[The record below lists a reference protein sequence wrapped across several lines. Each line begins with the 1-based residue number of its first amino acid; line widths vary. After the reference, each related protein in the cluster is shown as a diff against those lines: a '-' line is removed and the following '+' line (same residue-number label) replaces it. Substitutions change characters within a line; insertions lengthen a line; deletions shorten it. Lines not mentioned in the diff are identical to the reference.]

1 MPGRVRMHSNGKSK
15 EFRNVVYFNL
25 SQSNA
30 DPNAANSQQ
39 ASFVEEERRVAYV
52 GATRPKDDLLI
63 TFASTKPSEFLRE
76 IALNPGY
83 REVDDD
89 DLRRGH
95 SSAGLR
101 LERARVVLKQLEVN
115 RQTKIG
121 FFRELTKTQPGQRP
135 AWLQWVLNKIQ
146 LWRIDRA
153 LARIERIEGQIKT
166 HKEGMIAALEREL
179 YALEEERKMRAALL
193 GKPIPGAPSANS

>member
-83 REVDDD
+83 REVEDE
-89 DLRRGH
+89 DLKR
-95 SSAGLR
+95 SLNSAGLR
-101 LERARVVLKQLEVN
+101 LERAGVVLKQLEAD
-115 RQTKIG
+115 RQRKIA
-121 FFRELTKTQPGQRP
+121 FFRELTKTQPGKRP

-153 LARIERIEGQIKT
+153 LRRIDNVEGQIKT
-166 HKEGMIAALEREL
+166 HKEATIAALEREIQ
-179 YALEEERKMRAALL
+179 ALEEEGQMRAML
-193 GKPIPGAPSANS
+193 GR